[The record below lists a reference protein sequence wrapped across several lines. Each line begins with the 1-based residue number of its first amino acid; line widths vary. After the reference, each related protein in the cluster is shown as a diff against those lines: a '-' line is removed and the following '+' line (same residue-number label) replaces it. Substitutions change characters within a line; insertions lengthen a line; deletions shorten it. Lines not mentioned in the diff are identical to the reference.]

1 MPVFIY
7 KAKQDNAQTV
17 SGEVTA
23 RDAEEAVDLVGQ
35 LGLLP
40 VSVEE
45 KGTASS
51 GVVLVSRIKPRLLR
65 RLAVFAVQC
74 ASELV
79 LAQFEQRCVF
89 VEQLDQISQLRR
101 CQRGNRGDIHFIK
114 RGGMEIAN
122 IH

>member
-23 RDAEEAVDLVGQ
+23 RDAEEAVDLVAQ

-45 KGTASS
+45 KGIAAR
-51 GVVLVSRIKPRLLR
+51 GV
-65 RLAVFAVQC
+65 LAVDPL
-74 ASELV
+74 ASAYGVSFLRAASNRV
-79 LAQFEQRCVF
+79 WCMRSHGSLSAFSNPVF
-89 VEQLDQISQLRR
+89 LY
-101 CQRGNRGDIHFIK
+101 CMH
-114 RGGMEIAN
+114 
-122 IH
+122 